1 MPIGFVSIGAKRSIR
16 MNTAEWRRTKRRTAG
31 AAAALLILPYLTY
44 RALWGEP
51 MQRGGLVPLAAIL
64 VVLFF
69 LYAAHCFRILRR
81 SRTDRREWMRFV
93 LVSVVVLAAT
103 LLNFASIYR
112 VVGLVPPSQEV
123 PPAATQP
130 PICTDAGACLYF
142 AVITWTTVGYGD
154 FTPTPAARPYA
165 ALEAIVGYMF
175 MAFFVPTLIYA
186 TNVLGRPTED
196 PAELKPAA
204 ISSAQES

>member
-1 MPIGFVSIGAKRSIR
+1 MADTDRRAMKRL
-16 MNTAEWRRTKRRTAG
+16 AG
-31 AAAALLILPYLTY
+31 TLAAVLVLPYLTY

-51 MQRGGLVPLAAIL
+51 VQSDGLVPLAAIL

-69 LYAAHCFRILRR
+69 LYTTHCFRILRR
-81 SRTDRREWMRFV
+81 GRTDRLVWMRFV
-93 LVSVVVLAAT
+93 LVSMVVLATT

-112 VVGLVPPSQEV
+112 VVGLVPP
-123 PPAATQP
+123 TQSGSSASP
-130 PICTDAGACLYF
+130 QVCTDPASCLYF
-142 AVITWTTVGYGD
+142 TVITWTTVGYGD

-186 TNVLGRPTED
+186 TNILGRANDD
-196 PAELKPAA
+196 PA
-204 ISSAQES
+204 SSG